1 MDSIVS
7 TFIVFLAVI
16 STLIFFI
23 HWIWQSDTDNAY
35 PVAANHN
42 NKVYEFDHAEFQKI
56 VDSRIVYSIPF
67 DSREEKL
74 EVMTIWTQ
82 VTGENV
88 NHYWKY
94 RFFLN
99 IARNTLLRR
108 YQLTWWSTRPCTVA
122 FQGLPKISHFVLIF
136 SRLPSACYLY
146 FIQQFNLKE
155 VSSMNLSSNS

>member
-23 HWIWQSDTDNAY
+23 HWIRQSDTDNAY

-88 NHYWKY
+88 NHYWKH
-94 RFFLN
+94 RFF
-99 IARNTLLRR
+99 
-108 YQLTWWSTRPCTVA
+108 
-122 FQGLPKISHFVLIF
+122 
-136 SRLPSACYLY
+136 
-146 FIQQFNLKE
+146 
-155 VSSMNLSSNS
+155 